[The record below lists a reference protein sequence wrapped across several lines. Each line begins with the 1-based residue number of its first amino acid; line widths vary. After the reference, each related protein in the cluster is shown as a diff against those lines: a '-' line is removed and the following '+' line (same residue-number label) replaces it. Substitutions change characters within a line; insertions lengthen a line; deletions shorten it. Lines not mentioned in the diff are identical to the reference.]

1 MVENKVALITG
12 ASSGIGRE
20 IAIQL
25 ARENIKVCINHSNS
39 QEKASKVVEEII
51 KSGGNAVSFPADV
64 SNEEDVKKMFK
75 FIKSELGGLDILI
88 NNAGLG
94 HLSLIEDQDYND
106 WKKVIEVN
114 LGGKFL
120 CAKYATPLLKNSKH
134 PQIINI
140 ASRLAT
146 KAMERASAYG
156 VGASGIVMLTQV
168 LALELSK
175 YDIRVNS
182 ISPGLIRTS
191 LTEKEWS
198 NEDFVKYSKNNPSGR
213 VGETVDVANVVLF
226 LISKQASYINGE
238 NININGGSLLK

>member
-1 MVENKVALITG
+1 MATNRTALVTG

-25 ARENIKVCINHSNS
+25 AKNGIDVCINYSNS
-39 QEKASKVVEEII
+39 KEKAEAVVEEIK

-64 SNEEDVKKMFK
+64 SREDDVQALFEFIRVEFK
-75 FIKSELGGLDILI
+75 GLDILI
-88 NNAGLG
+88 NNAGIGNLK
-94 HLSLIEDQDYND
+94 LMEDQDYNE
-106 WKKVIEVN
+106 WKQVVEIN

-120 CAKYATPLLKNSKH
+120 CAKYATPLLKKSKS

-146 KAMERASAYG
+146 KPMERASAYG
-156 VGASGIVMLTQV
+156 PSASGIVMLTRV

-175 YDIRVNS
+175 YNIQVNS
-182 ISPGLIRTS
+182 ISPGLIRTP

-198 NEDFVKYSKNNPSGR
+198 VKDFSEYAKNNPSGR
-213 VGETVDVANVVLF
+213 IGETIDVANAILF
-226 LISKQASYINGE
+226 LISDKASYINGE